1 MSSSTLHASE
11 RVSRPRVSGWEK
23 ETERER
29 ESERERERENA
40 NEALGRNLNAL
51 HPIKHRSPC
60 PFSILWP

>member
-29 ESERERERENA
+29 ERARERERER
-40 NEALGRNLNAL
+40 GRMLTRPLAETST
-51 HPIKHRSPC
+51 PYIQ
-60 PFSILWP
+60 

>member
-29 ESERERERENA
+29 ESERERER
-40 NEALGRNLNAL
+40 GRMLTRPLAETST
-51 HPIKHRSPC
+51 PYIQ
-60 PFSILWP
+60 